1 MSQLRRLK
9 QKAYKEYNAK
19 SKRQKALFSLCFIP
33 TIVISLMM
41 LVVCAIQNSLSLT
54 PLIISGSVWL
64 VFDVVF
70 AVAIKNKWSFLF
82 DNCTG
87 GFRYT
92 DGNDKT
98 EAERR
103 KDNWQAHCLN
113 FAIAVAIF
121 VLHLVLLFVYL

>member
-9 QKAYKEYNAK
+9 QKARQEYNART
-19 SKRQKALFSLCFIP
+19 KRQKAIFSLCFIL
-33 TIVISLMM
+33 TIAVSFAM
-41 LVVCAIQNSLSLT
+41 LVVCVINSSFSRT
-54 PLIISGSVWL
+54 PVIISGSVWL

-70 AVAIKNKWSFLF
+70 AIAIKNKKPFLF
-82 DNCTG
+82 ENCTG
-87 GFRYT
+87 TFRY
-92 DGNDKT
+92 DHSYNKT

-103 KDNWQAHCLN
+103 KDNWQANCLN